1 MRDRPT
7 GERWRRIEELYHAA
21 IELPAA
27 EREAF
32 LNATCDNDEPL
43 RLEVE
48 ALLAVAR
55 DAEPFLE
62 EGIQIG
68 DVSGEVTASFIGRR
82 IGPYEVKALLGVGGM
97 GEVYRATDR
106 RLGRDVAVKVLRGD
120 LNADAD
126 RLDRFEQEARA
137 AAALNHPNILAV
149 FDIGRHDGGSY
160 LVSELLEGETLRDL
174 LRRGAPPI
182 RQVVEY
188 GVQIATG
195 LAAAHDKGIVHRDIK
210 PENIF
215 VTTDGRI
222 KLLDFGIAKLIEST
236 AHTMAIQQGSATTP
250 GALIGTVGYMS
261 PEQVRGQ
268 QIDHRSDIFSFGAVL
283 YELVTGFR
291 AFGRETAPETLTAI
305 LNDEPPGTA
314 ADSPATARALKV
326 ARRCLEKSATARF
339 QSCRD
344 LALVLSD
351 ELADR
356 APAVRP
362 RVLPSPVVIAAA
374 LVLLACVAIVLRV
387 VIRSRAP
394 SESTRIGSLAVLP
407 LESLSAGA
415 DSGYLAD
422 GMTAALITNLA
433 KIRALR
439 VVSRTSVMRYKG
451 VRKAL
456 PQIGRELNV
465 DAIVA
470 GTIEQIGERVRID
483 VELIRASTD
492 EHLWADTYD
501 RDIRDVL
508 RLQDQV
514 AQSVAR
520 AVRVTLTPEEHARL
534 AKGREVD
541 PEAYRLYVKGRF
553 FWDRRTEES
562 INRAIAF
569 FKEAIERDPT
579 YAAAYSGLADCYLSL
594 GFSFDVGSLPPSDAI
609 PKAKAAVVKALAL
622 DDMLA
627 EAHNSLAYA
636 KLNFDWDWPGAE
648 AEFKRSLELNPGY
661 TEAHHW
667 YSHFLASSGRLDESL
682 AESNRALELDL
693 LSPII
698 NVHLG
703 WTYIF
708 ARQYDQAL
716 TQLAKTIELDSNY
729 GLAYWFRGLAY
740 EQQHKYSEALEEMR
754 KGARL
759 LKTNVVVAA
768 DIGHVHAV
776 SGDRGDATMIIR
788 ELQEQSTRR
797 FVSPFELA
805 IIYIGLG
812 ETDRAFEWLEK
823 AYQARSDLLVYLN
836 VDPRLDPIRT
846 DRRFSALVDRVGVP
860 K

>member
-7 GERWRRIEELYHAA
+7 GERWRRIEERYHAA

-32 LNATCDNDEPL
+32 LNAICNDDEPL
-43 RLEVE
+43 RHEVE

-62 EGIQIG
+62 RGIQIG

-82 IGPYEVKALLGVGGM
+82 IGPEVKALLGAGGM
-97 GEVYRATDR
+97 GEVYPATDS
-106 RLGRDVAVKVLRGD
+106 RLGRDVAVKLLRGD

-126 RLDRFEQEARA
+126 RLRRFEQEARA

-149 FDIGRHDGGSY
+149 FDICTHDGASY

-182 RQVVEY
+182 RQAIEY
-188 GVQIATG
+188 GVQIANG
-195 LAAAHDKGIVHRDIK
+195 LAAAHERGIVHRDIK

-222 KLLDFGIAKLIEST
+222 KLLDFGIAKLTEGA
-236 AHTMAIQQGSATTP
+236 AHTVAIQQGSTTP

-268 QIDHRSDIFSFGAVL
+268 PIDHRSDIFSFGAVL
-283 YELVTGFR
+283 YELVSGFR
-291 AFGRETAPETLTAI
+291 AFDRETAPETLTAI
-305 LNDEPPGTA
+305 LNDEPADA
-314 ADSPATARALKV
+314 ATDSPATVRALKV
-326 ARRCLEKSATARF
+326 ARRCLEKAATARF

-344 LALVLSD
+344 LAHVLSD
-351 ELADR
+351 QLADR

-362 RVLPSPVVIAAA
+362 RARRSSVLIVAA
-374 LVLLACVAIVLRV
+374 LVLLASVAIVLRV
-387 VIRSRAP
+387 VTRSRAP

-422 GMTAALITNLA
+422 GMTGALITNLA

-451 VRKAL
+451 VRTAL

-470 GTIEQIGERVRID
+470 GTSEQIGEHVRIN

-541 PEAYRLYVKGRF
+541 PAAYQLYVKGRF
-553 FWDRRTEES
+553 FWERKTEDS
-562 INRAIAF
+562 INKAIDY
-569 FKEAIERDPT
+569 FKQAVERDPT

-594 GFSFDVGSLPPSDAI
+594 GVSFDVGSLPPSDAF
-609 PKAKAAVVKALAL
+609 PKAKAAAIKALAF
-622 DDMLA
+622 DETLA

-636 KLNFDWDWPGAE
+636 KLNFDWDWTGAE

-661 TEAHHW
+661 AEAHHW
-667 YSHFLASSGRLDESL
+667 YSHLLVSSGRLEESL
-682 AESNRALELDL
+682 AESQRALELDL

-703 WTYIF
+703 WNYLF
-708 ARQYDQAL
+708 ARQYDKAL
-716 TQLAKTIELDSNY
+716 TQLTKATELDANS
-729 GLAYWFRGLAY
+729 GLAYWYRGLAY
-740 EQQHKYSEALEEMR
+740 GQQ
-754 KGARL
+754 
-759 LKTNVVVAA
+759 
-768 DIGHVHAV
+768 
-776 SGDRGDATMIIR
+776 
-788 ELQEQSTRR
+788 RR
-797 FVSPFELA
+797 FPKRSKRSRRAHSSSRVTWWSQP
-805 IIYIGLG
+805 IPGTCTRSQVIG
-812 ETDRAFEWLEK
+812 
-823 AYQARSDLLVYLN
+823 
-836 VDPRLDPIRT
+836 
-846 DRRFSALVDRVGVP
+846 RRR
-860 K
+860 